1 MSREILSL
9 LRLPVSPY
17 SRVAPGPRRKHFRWG
32 FRSGSPPKVFS
43 VGVSFG
49 VPAES
54 IFGGV
59 PFGVPAESTFGGVIL
74 RCSRRKIFDFGT
86 GIKVKAVSSKIPPF
100 WRHHPDLNRR
110 MKVLQTFALPLGY
123 GAAVSAARVPYQY
136 IKRRAIWQPIL
147 RIWLARLQFLRVR
160 SFSANAARPSPKG
173 SSAALLSAAAVHSS
187 RSRTARSLPITATRE
202 FSSPSS
208 KRSSAT

>member
-1 MSREILSL
+1 M
-9 LRLPVSPY
+9 RLPVSPY
-17 SRVAPGPRRKHFRWG
+17 SRVAPG
-32 FRSGSPPKVFS
+32 SPPKAFS
-43 VGVSFG
+43 VGGSFG
-49 VPAES
+49 VPGRKFL
-54 IFGGV
+54 IFGWGS
-59 PFGVPAESTFGGVIL
+59 F